1 MRPAPVAGEHHR
13 AGMRRYVDGARRLER
28 RHRHHQD
35 RLPQTQSLDRGRMLS
50 QITELV
56 ARVVQVLRDLDH
68 PQRLP
73 GLNRGTGEGR
83 NQAVVTV
90 SPPPLDDWASQGR
103 TC

>member
-1 MRPAPVAGEHHR
+1 MALAARNVDTGTTRIGCRRPRV
-13 AGMRRYVDGARRLER
+13 LN
-28 RHRHHQD
+28 
-35 RLPQTQSLDRGRMLS
+35 RGRKLS

-56 ARVVQVLRDLDH
+56 ARVVQVLRDLGDLDH

-73 GLNRGTGEGR
+73 SLTRGTGEGR
-83 NQAVVTV
+83 NQGVVTV